1 MIKFNQPRYIL
12 PLIILPFIYIFYF
25 LFHSDSLGSPSH
37 QMVLE
42 AIEGINPSIPAPIL
56 DRVAQKDKFGAYLI
70 AHKNKRDF
78 SAMQEIDNR
87 TEKELISTDSVP
99 DTSPQIPDI
108 SPSTHGSK
116 PRGPVHRD
124 EYDPKSLSSLPSSE
138 YPTKPPNEDY
148 MNQMELFK
156 AQMLFMDSLFYG
168 ESGNEEK
175 GLSEDGE
182 IGKRDEEEMGRR
194 GNEDFEG
201 DVVDPDT
208 SSETLPVEKRHGIRS
223 AHFNTIVKDP
233 LSLFIHAIIDEEIKV
248 EKDSRIRIRL
258 LEDVMVGG
266 VVIPK
271 NQCLY
276 GIVSSFS
283 PQRVE
288 IRISSVIIDGIIQD
302 ISLEVYD
309 LDGLKGLYVP
319 ESTFRDV
326 TKSLGSDI
334 VRNPAM
340 SINQSPDNAMQLVYG
355 MAKDAVQTSTQAAA
369 KALKNNKA
377 TIKYS
382 TLIYLVNSSKP

>member
-1 MIKFNQPRYIL
+1 
-12 PLIILPFIYIFYF
+12 
-25 LFHSDSLGSPSH
+25 
-37 QMVLE
+37 
-42 AIEGINPSIPAPIL
+42 
-56 DRVAQKDKFGAYLI
+56 
-70 AHKNKRDF
+70 
-78 SAMQEIDNR
+78 
-87 TEKELISTDSVP
+87 
-99 DTSPQIPDI
+99 
-108 SPSTHGSK
+108 
-116 PRGPVHRD
+116 
-124 EYDPKSLSSLPSSE
+124 
-138 YPTKPPNEDY
+138 

-168 ESGNEEK
+168 ENGNEEK
-175 GLSEDGE
+175 GLSGDGE
-182 IGKRDEEEMGRR
+182 MGKSENAVMGKSGDEGLGRN
-194 GNEDFEG
+194 GNGDFVGENSA
-201 DVVDPDT
+201 DT
-208 SSETLPVEKRHGIRS
+208 SKEALPVEKRHGIRS

-258 LEDVMVGG
+258 LEDVVVGG

-288 IRISSVIIDGIIQD
+288 IRISSVIIDGIIQN

-319 ESTFRDV
+319 ESAFRDV
-326 TKSLGSDI
+326 TKSMGSDM

-369 KALKNNKA
+369 KAMKNNKA